1 MSSIQTSTSAMRFE
15 CHSPEETIS
24 FLGALMDFAQGEL
37 IWVLDGEMGA
47 GKTTF
52 VRQCGDFL
60 GFVEPVNSP
69 TFSIVNEYRSNNGNI
84 YYHFDFYRIN
94 SEREAFEIGCEDYF
108 YSGNL
113 CFIEWASRIPSLLPA
128 TYLHI
133 KIDAINEQTRV
144 YTITRYGAQAS

>member
-1 MSSIQTSTSAMRFE
+1 MSSIETSNSVLRFE
-15 CHSPEETIS
+15 CHSPEETVS
-24 FLGALMDFAQGEL
+24 FLGALMEFAQGEL

-52 VRQCGDFL
+52 VRQCGEFL
-60 GFVEPVNSP
+60 GFIESVNSP
-69 TFSIVNEYRSNNGNI
+69 TFSIVNEYRSNNGKI

-113 CFIEWASRIPSLLPA
+113 CFIEWASRIPSLLPS

-133 KIDAINEQTRV
+133 KIDPVSEQSRV
-144 YTITRYGAQAS
+144 YTITRYDAKAR

>member
-1 MSSIQTSTSAMRFE
+1 MRFE
-15 CHSPEETIS
+15 CHSPEETIV
-24 FLGALMDFAQGEL
+24 FLGALIDFAQGEL

-60 GFVEPVNSP
+60 DFVEPVTSP

-113 CFIEWASRIPSLLPA
+113 CLIEWASRIPSLVPA

-133 KIDAINEQTRV
+133 KIDATNEQTRL
-144 YTITRYGAQAS
+144 YTITRYGAKAS